1 MKCMSLLHTAVT
13 WTLLLRAS
21 STLLAYFW
29 QAYSSEPES
38 SEELRLLPSS
48 VERAETILFAVHEL
62 YAVDTSLVARVLPNL
77 QADLLILGLGWIS
90 VTVVKSWLGTCV

>member
-13 WTLLLRAS
+13 WTLLLHAS

-38 SEELRLLPSS
+38 SEELRLLSSS
-48 VERAETILFAVHEL
+48 VERAEAILFAVHEL
-62 YAVDTSLVARVLPNL
+62 YVVDPSLVARVLPNL
-77 QADLLILGLGWIS
+77 QAELLILGP
-90 VTVVKSWLGTCV
+90 SWVFLVCTIMVW